1 LNLFQKQKSY
11 SYIIPI
17 VMKKSNLWSLRLGFS
32 RKEANEIENLGLE
45 KFLNKSYDSKVDTQL
60 PAFLEDDPKTLAE
73 LKELKQ
79 TIKNADSEAQKK
91 ILKKAI
97 YSGIELRK
105 WWIDKMRTDEF
116 PLRENMVCFW
126 HNHFV
131 STSQKVKVNYW
142 IYQHNMILRENAFG
156 NFKELTK
163 QIVKSNAMVK
173 YLDNVDN
180 KKDKINE
187 NLSRELLELFTIG
200 IGNYSE
206 SDIQNGARALAG
218 LNLGEDGAVYRK
230 HIEDNT
236 DKTYFGKTGNWKADD
251 LIDIIFEQKNIP
263 YLITRKIL
271 KWFVYDNPSEE
282 LVVYYGD
289 YFRKKNFEMEP
300 LLTKIFIEEY
310 AKENSGKKIK
320 DPLVYIIQL
329 IDELEVKDFDNAMVA
344 LFMRQQGMDLYNQV
358 NVKGWDGGNS
368 WLTSQIYLQRNNT
381 SDLLCS
387 GRAISRKILNTKS
400 GEGEQPKAEL
410 EKIDVKIDFDS
421 DGTNKTIITELSN
434 RLLFNVNESMQKDME
449 NLLKYD
455 FDPKEEHA
463 NFAVIRLFNY
473 ISKLPEY
480 QLI

>member
-1 LNLFQKQKSY
+1 
-11 SYIIPI
+11 
-17 VMKKSNLWSLRLGFS
+17 MKKSNLWSLRLGFS
-32 RKEANEIENLGLE
+32 GKEASKIEQLGLE
-45 KFLNKSYDSKVDTQL
+45 KFLKKSYEAKFDKQL
-60 PAFLEDDPKTLAE
+60 PVFLEDDPKTLAE

-79 TIKNADSEAQKK
+79 SIKKADSEEKK
-91 ILKKAI
+91 KMLKKAI
-97 YSGIELRK
+97 YSGIELRR
-105 WWIDKMRTDEF
+105 WWIDKMRTEEF

-163 QIVKSNAMVK
+163 KIVKSNAMVK

-200 IGNYSE
+200 IGNYTE
-206 SDIQNGARALAG
+206 SDIKNGARALAG

-230 HIEDNT
+230 FIEDNT

-251 LIDIIFEQKNIP
+251 LVDIIFEQKSIP

-289 YFRKKNFEMEP
+289 YFRKKNFEIEP

-310 AKENSGKKIK
+310 AKENPGTKIK
-320 DPLVYIIQL
+320 NPLVYILQL
-329 IDELEVKDFDNAMVA
+329 IEELEVKDFDNAMIA
-344 LFMRQQGMDLYNQV
+344 LFLRQQGMDLYNQV

-368 WLTSQIYLQRNNT
+368 WLTSQIYLQRNTT

-387 GRAISRKILNTKS
+387 GRSVSRKTLNTIINTGDKTNI
-400 GEGEQPKAEL
+400 EFD
-410 EKIDVKIDFDS
+410 KINVKIDFDS
-421 DGTNKTIITELSN
+421 NGNNKTIISELSD
-434 RLLFNVNESMQKDME
+434 RLLFTVNEGEQKDME

-455 FDPKEEHA
+455 FDPKESHA

-473 ISKLPEY
+473 ITKLPEY

>member
-1 LNLFQKQKSY
+1 
-11 SYIIPI
+11 
-17 VMKKSNLWSLRLGFS
+17 MKKSNLWSLRLGFS
-32 RKEANEIENLGLE
+32 GKEADKIEKLGID
-45 KFLNKSYDSKVDTQL
+45 KFLKHSYDSKFDKQL
-60 PAFLEDDPKTLAE
+60 PAFLNDDPKTLVE
-73 LKELKQ
+73 LKELRES
-79 TIKNADSEAQKK
+79 IKNADSEAKKK
-91 ILKKAI
+91 ILKQEI
-97 YSGIELRK
+97 YSAVDLRK

-116 PLRENMVCFW
+116 PLRENIVCFW

-142 IYQHNMILRENAFG
+142 IYQHNMILREHAFG

-163 QIVKSNAMVK
+163 QIIKSNAMVK

-180 KKDKINE
+180 KKGKYNE

-200 IGNYSE
+200 IGNYAE
-206 SDIQNGARALAG
+206 EDIKNGARALAG
-218 LNLGEDGAVYRK
+218 LNYGDDGAIYRRFA
-230 HIEDNT
+230 EDNS

-251 LIDIIFEQKNIP
+251 LVDIIFEQKNIP

-271 KWFVYDNPSEE
+271 KWFVYDTPSED
-282 LVVYYGD
+282 LVTYYGD
-289 YFRKKNFEMEP
+289 YFRKVKFEIQP
-300 LLTKIFIEEY
+300 LLTKIFTEEY
-310 AKENSGKKIK
+310 KKENSGTKIK
-320 DPLVYIIQL
+320 DPLVYILQL
-329 IDELEVKDFDNAMVA
+329 IEELEIKDFDNGLVM
-344 LFMRQQGMDLYNQV
+344 LFLRQQGMDLYNQV

-387 GRAISRKILNTKS
+387 GRTINRKILNSIGNESQKPDTKF
-400 GEGEQPKAEL
+400 
-410 EKIDVKIDFDS
+410 EKVAVKIDFDPN
-421 DGTNKTIITELSN
+421 GNNKTIIAKLSDT
-434 RLLFNVNESMQKDME
+434 LLFKVNDSMQKDME

-473 ISKLPEY
+473 ITKLPEY

>member
-1 LNLFQKQKSY
+1 
-11 SYIIPI
+11 
-17 VMKKSNLWSLRLGFS
+17 MKKSNIWSLRLGFS
-32 RKEANEIENLGLE
+32 GKEASKIEQLGLE
-45 KFLNKSYDSKVDTQL
+45 KFLKKSYEAKFDKQL
-60 PAFLEDDPKTLAE
+60 PVFLEDDPKTLAE

-79 TIKNADSEAQKK
+79 SIKKADSEEKK
-91 ILKKAI
+91 KMLKKAI
-97 YSGIELRK
+97 YSGIELRR
-105 WWIDKMRTDEF
+105 WWIDKMRTEEF

-163 QIVKSNAMVK
+163 KIVKSNAMVK

-200 IGNYSE
+200 IGNYTE
-206 SDIQNGARALAG
+206 SDIKNGARALAG

-230 HIEDNT
+230 FIEDNT

-251 LIDIIFEQKNIP
+251 LVDIIFEQKSIP

-271 KWFVYDNPSEE
+271 KWFVYDSPSEE

-289 YFRKKNFEMEP
+289 YFRKKNFEIEP

-310 AKENSGKKIK
+310 AKENPGTKIK
-320 DPLVYIIQL
+320 NPLVYILQL
-329 IDELEVKDFDNAMVA
+329 IEELEVKDFDNAMIA
-344 LFMRQQGMDLYNQV
+344 LFLRQQGMDLYNQV

-368 WLTSQIYLQRNNT
+368 WLTSQIYLQRNTT

-387 GRAISRKILNTKS
+387 GRSVSRKTLNTIINTGDKTNI
-400 GEGEQPKAEL
+400 EFD
-410 EKIDVKIDFDS
+410 KINVKIDFDS
-421 DGTNKTIITELSN
+421 NGNNKTIISELSD
-434 RLLFNVNESMQKDME
+434 RLLFTVNEGVQKDME

-455 FDPKEEHA
+455 FDPKESHA

-473 ISKLPEY
+473 ITKLPEY

>member
-1 LNLFQKQKSY
+1 
-11 SYIIPI
+11 
-17 VMKKSNLWSLRLGFS
+17 MKKSNLWSLRLGFS
-32 RKEANEIENLGLE
+32 GKQATQIEELGLE
-45 KFLNKSYDSKVDTQL
+45 KFLKHSYDSKFDKNL
-60 PAFLEDDPKTLAE
+60 PSFLDDDPKTLIE
-73 LKELKQ
+73 LKAFKELV
-79 TIKNADSEAQKK
+79 KNADSEAKKK
-91 ILKKAI
+91 ILKKEV
-97 YSGIELRK
+97 YSAIELRR

-163 QIVKSNAMVK
+163 QIIKSNAMVK

-180 KKDKINE
+180 KKEKYNE

-206 SDIQNGARALAG
+206 SDIKNGAKALAG
-218 LNLGEDGAVYRK
+218 LNYGDEGAVYRRFS
-230 HIEDNT
+230 EDNS

-251 LIDIIFEQKNIP
+251 LVDIIFEQKNIP

-271 KWFVYDNPSEE
+271 KWFIYDNPPED
-282 LVVYYGD
+282 LVTYYGD
-289 YFRKKNFEMEP
+289 YFRKKKFESEP
-300 LLTKIFIEEY
+300 LLTKIFTEEY
-310 AKENSGKKIK
+310 AKENSGNKIK

-329 IDELEVKDFDNAMVA
+329 IEELEIKDFDNAMIA
-344 LFMRQQGMDLYNQV
+344 LFLRQQGMDLYNQV

-381 SDLLCS
+381 ADLLCS
-387 GRAISRKILNTKS
+387 GRSISKKILNTMSNVDEK
-400 GEGEQPKAEL
+400 PKVEF
-410 EKIDVKIDFDS
+410 EKIDVKIDFDAT
-421 DGTNKTIITELSN
+421 GNNKTIISELSG
-434 RLLFNVNESMQKDME
+434 RLLFNVSEAAQKDME
-449 NLLKYD
+449 SILKYD
-455 FDPKEEHA
+455 FDPKEPHA

-473 ISKLPEY
+473 IAKLPEY